1 MGEARRR
8 QRTNVTI
15 QVDADDLTWARMR
28 ALFAGTSVN
37 SLLRNFLEEYAAVP
51 DRFRAGEPPPWSET
65 GLARDAFAQVV
76 DPRGAGAR
84 ARESA
89 PGGGPRHI
97 GPRQR

>member
-1 MGEARRR
+1 
-8 QRTNVTI
+8 VTV

-65 GLARDAFAQVV
+65 GMARDAFAQVV

-84 ARESA
+84 ARESGI
-89 PGGGPRHI
+89 GGGPGPP
-97 GPRQR
+97 GPRPR

>member
-1 MGEARRR
+1 MGQSRRR
-8 QRTNVTI
+8 RLTNVTV

-37 SLLRNFLEEYAAVP
+37 SLIRNFLEEYAAVP
-51 DRFRAGEPPPWSET
+51 DRFRAGEPPPWSDT

-84 ARESA
+84 ARDA
-89 PGGGPRHI
+89 TPGGVSRPI